1 MANRICFQGYTAL
14 VDNLEP
20 FFPQDASLEELI
32 EDEEEETFAPEDN
45 VSINVMCFDGYVCNG
60 TCCYDH
66 RGSSYCCPYAD
77 GVCCGETGQ
86 CCAPGNKCMG
96 VDKKGAI
103 CAKKDEVNSTLP
115 IFI

>member
-1 MANRICFQGYTAL
+1 MAVMPPAK
-14 VDNLEP
+14 
-20 FFPQDASLEELI
+20 LEEQLPTDI
-32 EDEEEETFAPEDN
+32 EEMEDFVNEEDEETFAPVEN
-45 VSINVMCFDGYVCNG
+45 IGINVMCFDGYVCNG

-96 VDKKGAI
+96 VDKQGAI
-103 CAKKDEVNSTLP
+103 CAKNVEVMNMKANLKK
-115 IFI
+115 IVN